1 LPIAVRH
8 FLSENDLT
16 RDEFLA
22 LIKRGGEYRAQWES
36 GALET
41 LSKPHTMAMI
51 FEKSSTRTRVSF
63 EAGMAQLGGH
73 AINLSPRDTQL
84 GRGEPAEDTARVLSQ
99 MVDIIMLRTFSHD
112 IVERVA
118 ESSTIPVI
126 NGLTDLLHP
135 CQLLADMQTYAD
147 HRGAIE
153 GKTVAWIGDG
163 NNMCNSYINTANL
176 LGFNLRIACPDEHQP
191 DAEILEAG
199 KAHAVRVA
207 TADEAASGAD
217 LIVTDVWA
225 SMGQENEQA
234 EREVLFAPFQV
245 TEALMAIANPD
256 ALFMHCL
263 PAHRGEEVTTE
274 VLEGPQSVVWDEAGN
289 RLHAQKA
296 LIEFLLE
303 ASNNA

>member
-1 LPIAVRH
+1 MTDVRH
-8 FLSENDLT
+8 YLSEFDVT
-16 RDEFLA
+16 KEEFLQ
-22 LIKRGGEYRAQWES
+22 LIVRGSEYRAQWES

-41 LSKPHTMAMI
+41 LPKPQTMAMI

-84 GRGEPAEDTARVLSQ
+84 GRGEPVEDTARVLSQ

-112 IVERVA
+112 IVERMA
-118 ESSTIPVI
+118 ESATIPVI

-135 CQLLADMQTYAD
+135 CQLLADMQTFRDAK
-147 HRGAIE
+147 GSIE

-163 NNMCNSYINTANL
+163 NNMCHSYINTANL
-176 LGFNLRIACPDEHQP
+176 LGFDLRIACPEEHQP
-191 DAEILEAG
+191 DAEILERGAQRA
-199 KAHAVRVA
+199 KCVA
-207 TADEAASGAD
+207 SAAEAAEGAH
-217 LIVTDVWA
+217 LVVTDVWA
-225 SMGQENEQA
+225 SMGQEEEQA
-234 EREVLFAPFQV
+234 AREVLFKPFQV
-245 TEALMAIANPD
+245 NEEIMALADPD

-263 PAHRGEEVTTE
+263 PAHRGEEVTHE

-296 LIEFLLE
+296 LIEFLLTE
-303 ASNNA
+303 AEN